1 MFEFSTEKDLMS
13 NNNQSVFKQGIL
25 CINQLYSI
33 TRGIYQSFQDN
44 LGVKAIF
51 LDIYTA
57 FHNVCHKC
65 LTYRLKK
72 SSISGKAL
80 NTAID
85 FLCSENN
92 GLFYMGKFLHGI
104 VLKQCYLRGLYFGS
118 YYFFIYINDLSDNL
132 SEKY

>member
-13 NNNQSVFKQGIL
+13 DNNQSVFKQGIL

-51 LDIYTA
+51 SDIYTA
-57 FHNVCHKC
+57 FDNVCHKC

-80 NTAID
+80 NTATD
-85 FLCSENN
+85 FLC
-92 GLFYMGKFLHGI
+92 FRK
-104 VLKQCYLRGLYFGS
+104 
-118 YYFFIYINDLSDNL
+118 
-132 SEKY
+132 